1 MLALPLV
8 LGLPPLLRRRAI
20 VFSPLGI
27 AHDDPR
33 GRAWGVRW
41 DDLAGT
47 TISTASTTRRSVST
61 CAWLARIDLDP
72 GVDDF
77 AERYPRMD
85 PLRREISEPVSY
97 ALTVG
102 TRTDVIPAL
111 QTGFATFAPRL
122 YGGVVDLGVAG
133 SRRSD

>member
-33 GRAWGVRW
+33 VRAWGVRW
-41 DDLAGT
+41 DDHAGT
-47 TISTASTTRRSVST
+47 TISAASTTRRSVST
-61 CAWLARIDLDP
+61 GAWLARIDLDP

-97 ALTVG
+97 PLTLG